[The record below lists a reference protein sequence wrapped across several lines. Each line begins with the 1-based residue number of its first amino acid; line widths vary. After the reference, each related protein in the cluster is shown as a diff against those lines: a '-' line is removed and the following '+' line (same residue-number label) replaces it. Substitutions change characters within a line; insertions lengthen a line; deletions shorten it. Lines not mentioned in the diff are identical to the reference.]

1 MTGLEGLLTK
11 DGKIMQMRA
20 MGYSQAEIAEKMNVS
35 QAAISQRFKT
45 IRKKALANVNDEGIF
60 WEMFMGIGAS
70 FLLKKLFDESFLKDV
85 EKK

>member
-45 IRKKALANVNDEGIF
+45 IRKKALANVNDQGIF

-70 FLLKKLFDESFLKDV
+70 FLLKKLFEESFLDDV

>member
-1 MTGLEGLLTK
+1 MAGLEGLLTK

-45 IRKKALANVNDEGIF
+45 IRKKALY
-60 WEMFMGIGAS
+60 
-70 FLLKKLFDESFLKDV
+70 LLNKSYKHAKL
-85 EKK
+85 